1 MYAGRNRGEMRSI
14 VLRFLLQMYAQWSSS
29 ADGYANRHRY
39 CRCGARRRGFASHGV
54 TYEMFPM
61 HGRETGISIP
71 ADVIDELGE
80 STIDKVLGSFTYI
93 DLWSGRVRGEQK
105 A

>member
-1 MYAGRNRGEMRSI
+1 MGMQI
-14 VLRFLLQMYAQWSSS
+14 VISTIDAERVAEVFTS
-29 ADGYANRHRY
+29 HR
-39 CRCGARRRGFASHGV
+39 V

>member
-1 MYAGRNRGEMRSI
+1 MGVQI
-14 VLRFLLQMYAQWSSS
+14 VIATVDAERVAEV
-29 ADGYANRHRY
+29 
-39 CRCGARRRGFASHGV
+39 FASHGV

-61 HGRETGISIP
+61 HGRATGISIP